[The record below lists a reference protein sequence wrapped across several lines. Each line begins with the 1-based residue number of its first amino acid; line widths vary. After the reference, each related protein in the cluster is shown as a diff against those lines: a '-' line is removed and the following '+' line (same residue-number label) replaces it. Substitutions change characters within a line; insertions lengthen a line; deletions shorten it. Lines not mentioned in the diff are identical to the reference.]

1 MSGQD
6 REVNRMQVTINGD
19 RYVLKSKKNKEEM
32 ERVTDYVNRKI
43 GEINRSDL
51 RFNKTMQ
58 TTLAM
63 MNMTDDLF
71 LAQDELKETEEEK
84 AGLEEEVRALQVE
97 NKELKERIHR
107 QEEASI
113 DREEDLKALRENLK
127 ASEDKILPLSKQF
140 QEYQR
145 THR

>member
-51 RFNKTMQ
+51 RFNKIMQ

-71 LAQDELKETEEEK
+71 LAQDELREVEEEK
-84 AGLEEEVRALQVE
+84 AGLEEEVRALQAE

-127 ASEDKILPLSKQF
+127 ASEDKILLLSKQF

>member
-19 RYVLKSKKNKEEM
+19 RYVLKSRKNKEEM
-32 ERVTDYVNRKI
+32 ERVTDYVNWKI

-71 LAQDELKETEEEK
+71 LAQDELREVEEEK
-84 AGLEEEVRALQVE
+84 AGLEEEVRALQAE
-97 NKELKERIHR
+97 NKELKDRIHR

-127 ASEDKILPLSKQF
+127 ASEDKILLLSKQF